1 MFFID
6 IGSFSHLSVKTVG
19 DRQRHTVIITSTSDE
34 LFKGVNI
41 DDLECPK
48 TPKIWGFSVLKLF
61 FLAIFG
67 CDAYFKSELH

>member
-34 LFKGVNI
+34 LFNSVNI
-41 DDLECPK
+41 MTLNALELPK
-48 TPKIWGFSVLKLF
+48 YGVLVFYNF
-61 FLAIFG
+61 FAIFG
-67 CDAYFKSELH
+67 CDGHFESELH